1 MKFIQVSFVFLWII
15 STIFACNVKDT
26 DIGVCAKDVKQFC
39 EIDLFPYTVQSVY
52 ESRAC
57 LRKNRDRISNECL
70 VYLELDKPSIIE
82 FCFPEMKTSCSNVV
96 PGCFNIYS
104 CLSGVLL
111 EDLSA
116 DCQEALVHDQE
127 FTGPKEDPVTPAKG
141 YRLAL
146 WNSWTKSFTEIT
158 KKVLAAINKAAPGN
172 NLRGSVFVEIMGD
185 REYDA
190 NDEVKISQSKNVIHF
205 KDNHPH
211 HHRSQDSDDDYEGDD
226 DDNY

>member
-39 EIDLFPYTVQSVY
+39 EIELFPYTVQSVY

-82 FCFPEMKTSCSNVV
+82 SCFPEMKTSCSNVV

-211 HHRSQDSDDDYEGDD
+211 RSQDSDDDYEGDD